1 MGLDIYIEARICEK
15 NTGRVISSSDCSE
28 YDVCDEDKG
37 FFEICS
43 WNSRIFSDIRTK
55 MIEISNKYA
64 GTDYTDADFVI
75 PIPQSALR
83 EIYAYIVNRSCLSD
97 DECFEVSPCDIE
109 WEVRAGYEKTN
120 LINAGRLH
128 DLLYML
134 NIIKSDTNV
143 SVSDTVEKYISDKND
158 LKHLEENPKEYR
170 WEFRIF
176 NSY

>member
-1 MGLDIYIEARICEK
+1 M
-15 NTGRVISSSDCSE
+15 
-28 YDVCDEDKG
+28 
-37 FFEICS
+37 
-43 WNSRIFSDIRTK
+43 FSDIRTK

-64 GTDYTDADFVI
+64 GTDYTVLDFVI

-120 LINAGRLH
+120 LLNAEKLH

-134 NIIKSDTNV
+134 NTKENDNTV
-143 SVSDTVEKYISDKND
+143 SMVGKYIFVKND
-158 LKHLEENPKEYR
+158 LKHLEENPKEYK